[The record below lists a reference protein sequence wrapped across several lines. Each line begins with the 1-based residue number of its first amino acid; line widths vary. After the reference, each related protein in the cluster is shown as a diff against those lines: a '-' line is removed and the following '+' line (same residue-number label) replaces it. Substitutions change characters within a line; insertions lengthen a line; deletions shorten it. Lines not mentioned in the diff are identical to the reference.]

1 MKVDV
6 EDNDLLERFK
16 NGDEN
21 AFEILYTKYSRDI
34 VRYINSYIKD
44 TDVAEELM
52 QEVFIILYKKP
63 EKYDGKSKLIS
74 YIIGIARKKILVYLR
89 DSRSHEAKIKFYA
102 KDLYKGDKSS
112 RSVLEIL
119 EQKEDSNEVKEIL
132 DNMNPTY
139 RMAIKLVDFCELS
152 YEQTASLMGKS
163 LNQIKITVHRARK
176 TLEKEVRRK
185 FPDTV
190 EKYSKGKRDTLGF
203 VLACIIGVS
212 LLTGLVY
219 ATIKIYKSHIEN
231 KETFK
236 LSEKENVI
244 DESEA
249 TIDKEHAKEIMD
261 KYLKVLGCSGYDL
274 DSITLEKDLKVG
286 IMLWKLNN
294 NEYQILIDATT
305 GKINKYNYL
314 KDFSKTEKINTN
326 IDVKD
331 RINSIYKSLNFNID
345 YIMSDIQ
352 KSKLENGF
360 TLYQVTYSKEDEKVE
375 NNYNKIYIQYVDEI
389 DFVKDIKVYDDY
401 YSNLKV
407 NIRKEE
413 AINIVKDY
421 YNVNEIENINLTTE
435 EVYIQNKTKDYYSMY
450 GVEHAME
457 DIKYRNYENGVR
469 KLWIIN
475 LIQDEQEIV
484 VYVDAQN
491 GEIIK
496 KQESNFES
504 EKY

>member
-74 YIIGIARKKILVYLR
+74 YIIGIARKKILVYFRNLK
-89 DSRSHEAKIKFYA
+89 SHEAKINFYA
-102 KDLYKGDKSS
+102 KDLYDGDKSS
-112 RSVLEIL
+112 RSILEIL

-139 RMAIKLVDFCELS
+139 SMAIKLVDFCELS
-152 YEQTASLMGKS
+152 YEQTANLMGKS

-176 TLEKEVRRK
+176 TLEKEMRRK
-185 FPDTV
+185 HPDTA
-190 EKYSKGKRDTLGF
+190 EKYSKGKRRDTLGF

-249 TIDKEHAKEIMD
+249 IIDKEHAKEIID

-274 DSITLEKDLKVG
+274 DSIVLEKDPFYNMIFWKVE
-286 IMLWKLNN
+286 
-294 NEYQILIDATT
+294 NEEFRILIDAST
-305 GKINKYNYL
+305 GQINKYNYL
-314 KDFSKTEKINTN
+314 KDFSNIEKVSDN
-326 IDVKD
+326 IDVRN
-331 RINSIYKSLNFNID
+331 RIDSIYRSLNFNID
-345 YIMSDIQ
+345 YKMSDFV
-352 KSKLENGF
+352 SSSLESGL
-360 TLYQVTYSKEDEKVE
+360 TVYQVTYSNDYNNNEIKE
-375 NNYNKIYIQYVDEI
+375 NYNEVYLQYIKEI
-389 DFVKDIKVYDDY
+389 DLIKDIKVFNNYNLEHHMNITKDKAIEIIEDY
-401 YSNLKV
+401 YGKKESNYK
-407 NIRKEE
+407 
-413 AINIVKDY
+413 
-421 YNVNEIENINLTTE
+421 IENIYLIDKPKENL
-435 EVYIQNKTKDYYSMY
+435 KTFGDEYATNYKDYLINKND
-450 GVEHAME
+450 VE
-457 DIKYRNYENGVR
+457 
-469 KLWIIN
+469 KLWCIK
-475 LIQDEQEIV
+475 LVKDGKDIV
-484 VYVDAQN
+484 VYIDVN
-491 GEIIK
+491 SGEII
-496 KQESNFES
+496 N
-504 EKY
+504 EK